1 MSKQNIIK
9 ELESLDFQGDTSL
22 LEKVKSLESSQ
33 DVLYHSNI
41 LIFQSSSIDHKKRL
55 SLLRKIN
62 KISSKYKLPFCT
74 AHNLTLSIKV
84 SRELGI
90 QKNLIKDSH
99 KAIELWKTVLDDPLA
114 INGLIF
120 TYTDLGLLFSD
131 YNLNSLAIK
140 YLDRAKSLISECED
154 DYNPF
159 IKLYVAYAVIYS
171 NMKKLKKSNMYY
183 NEVIKRAE
191 SKKDSMTIIPIL
203 INTANDFIKNKNYNK
218 AKTRCDKAL
227 KFSDKNKEEI
237 YKPYIFHTLGQI
249 YSNNNKYKKSNDY
262 LHHALDG
269 FKKMN
274 TAKMIPEVL
283 YDCGDNLYKQKKYD
297 EAVIIFD
304 EVLAESKKINN
315 YDLEILVLKKLS
327 TIYKNK
333 KDQTLFS
340 LTVNKLNIVLEKQ
353 IKNKEK
359 VFSDTNANAL
369 KYLSHEIDLSLRND
383 KNLKL
388 RLEIESKKRKLTTN
402 ALISV
407 SEREFLKK
415 IIETL
420 SSQILDNKKVI
431 QLCKERIQNTKDWNM
446 FMKLFNDIHPY
457 FNKYII
463 KKCSTITE
471 AELRICNLIKMNF
484 SSLEIAEILSISKR
498 GIEQHRYRIR
508 KKLALKSDLTI
519 FIQSL

>member
-1 MSKQNIIK
+1 MNKQNIIK
-9 ELESLDFQGDTSL
+9 ALEALDFKDKLSL
-22 LEKVKSLESSQ
+22 IDKVKSLESPQ

-41 LIFQSSSIDHKKRL
+41 FIFQSSSIDHKKRL
-55 SLLRKIN
+55 SLLKQTN
-62 KISSKYKLPFCT
+62 KISSKYKLSFCT

-84 SRELGI
+84 SRELGL

-99 KAIELWKTVLDDPLA
+99 KAIELWKTVLDHPLA

-131 YNLNSLAIK
+131 HNLNPVAIK
-140 YLDRAKSLISECED
+140 YLDRAKSLITECEN
-154 DYNPF
+154 DYNPYV
-159 IKLYVAYAVIYS
+159 KLYVAYAVVFS
-171 NMKKLKKSNMYY
+171 RMKKTKKSNMYY
-183 NEVIKRAE
+183 NKVIDRAE

-203 INTANDFIKNKNYNK
+203 INTANDFMVNKNYDNAEK
-218 AKTRCDKAL
+218 QCDKAL
-227 KFSDKNKEEI
+227 KFSVKNKEEI
-237 YKPYIFHTLGQI
+237 YKPYIYHTLGQI
-249 YSNNNKYKKSNDY
+249 YSKNDKYEKSNNY
-262 LHHALDG
+262 LDQALAG

-274 TAKMIPEVL
+274 TVKMISKVL
-283 YDCGDNLYKQKKYD
+283 YDIGCNFHQQKKYN
-297 EAVIIFD
+297 EAIVIFNEVLEESKKVND
-304 EVLAESKKINN
+304 YDLEVLALKSLSSIYKSKK
-315 YDLEILVLKKLS
+315 DKV
-327 TIYKNK
+327 
-333 KDQTLFS
+333 LFS
-340 LTVNKLNIVLEKQ
+340 SSINSLNKVLERQ

-359 VFSDTNANAL
+359 IFSETNLNAL
-369 KYLSHEIDLSLRND
+369 KYLSDEIDLSLRND

-388 RLEIESKKRKLTTN
+388 KIELESNKRKLTAD

-415 IIETL
+415 VVEIL
-420 SSQILDNKKVI
+420 SSQITDNKKVI
-431 QLCKERIQNTKDWNM
+431 QLCKQRIQSTKDWNM

-498 GIEQHRYRIR
+498 GVEQHRYRIR
-508 KKLALKSDLTI
+508 KKLNLKSDLTI